1 MYIFVFFIIC
11 ILVVIFYYY
20 SNILESDIDINKY
33 KICTKPPPEPE
44 DKYNIKQYDII
55 NDNVIIHNKY
65 KKELMNLK
73 YNKYILDQKAKDKE
87 IEILKRR
94 KEEINKNSIAL
105 KKQELQTR
113 ITILH
118 DNINSLK
125 LSLKLELNDFLNDY
139 KQKLVTK
146 EDLQNK
152 LNMLQT
158 EINNNNI
165 LIEKTIIYIS
175 NDITINSDGEYNLL
189 NKEYIDL
196 LSIKNKIIQKKINL
210 YIKINALIV

>member
-1 MYIFVFFIIC
+1 M
-11 ILVVIFYYY
+11 
-20 SNILESDIDINKY
+20 
-33 KICTKPPPEPE
+33 
-44 DKYNIKQYDII
+44 
-55 NDNVIIHNKY
+55 
-65 KKELMNLK
+65 
-73 YNKYILDQKAKDKE
+73 
-87 IEILKRR
+87 
-94 KEEINKNSIAL
+94 